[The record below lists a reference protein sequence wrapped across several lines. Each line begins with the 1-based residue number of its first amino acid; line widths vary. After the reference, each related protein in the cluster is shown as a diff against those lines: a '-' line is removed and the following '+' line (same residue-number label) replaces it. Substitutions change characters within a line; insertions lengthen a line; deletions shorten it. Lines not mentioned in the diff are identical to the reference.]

1 MKFAQKFEVT
11 QSKETLWSLFDQ
23 PETVAECLPGMEG
36 IEVIDEDN
44 YTVRIRQGVGP
55 ISATFEAR
63 VHIDERQAEDRL
75 AFSATGK
82 AISGAVG
89 SFRALSEVTLSE
101 IDTGTRVRVDSEVV
115 LAGVLGSVGQKVIA
129 KQAEKVAAQFAL
141 ALEKKLSGQA
151 PAVSGAAPSQSA
163 RVTPHPA
170 AARTS
175 ASKPRPQQVAAAL
188 PMGGDGGWT
197 KVAVALGAVN
207 TAIGIAILV
216 ALT

>member
-1 MKFAQKFEVT
+1 MNFAQKFEVS
-11 QSKETLWSLFDQ
+11 QPMATLWNLFDQ

-36 IEVIDEDN
+36 IKVIDNDN
-44 YTVRIRQGVGP
+44 YTVRVRQGVGP

-63 VHIDERQAEDRL
+63 VHIDERHPQDRL

-89 SFRALSEVTLSE
+89 SFRASSVVTLSE
-101 IDTGTRVRVDSEVV
+101 IETGTRVRVDSEVV

-129 KQAEKVAAQFAL
+129 KQAEKVAAQFAE
-141 ALEKKLSGQA
+141 ALERKLNGTSSPVA
-151 PAVSGAAPSQSA
+151 SGAATPA
-163 RVTPHPA
+163 RVSAPQLTTTQA
-170 AARTS
+170 AQAAPT
-175 ASKPRPQQVAAAL
+175 AS
-188 PMGGDGGWT
+188 DSGWT

-207 TAIGIAILV
+207 TAIGLAILV